1 MVVNHCGADHIVDV
15 TNMVGI
21 VSGPRE
27 EHMSLPDQ
35 IARYMSLREP
45 QAESL
50 QVLHEIADGLEFR
63 TTSLKAVGLKASE
76 KSRAARPVEFDTD
89 FPSFCFALATG
100 VGKTRLMGAWG
111 KFRKFRKFRGQV

>member
-1 MVVNHCGADHIVDV
+1 
-15 TNMVGI
+15 
-21 VSGPRE
+21 
-27 EHMSLPDQ
+27 MSLPDQ

-50 QVLHEIADGLEFR
+50 QVLHEIANGLEFS

-76 KSRAARPVEFDTD
+76 MSRAARPVEFDTE

-100 VGKTRLMGAWG
+100 VGKTRLMGASIYYLWKSKG
-111 KFRKFRKFRGQV
+111 DRNYFILAPGMTIYDREIRNSHLLGMTPETQ